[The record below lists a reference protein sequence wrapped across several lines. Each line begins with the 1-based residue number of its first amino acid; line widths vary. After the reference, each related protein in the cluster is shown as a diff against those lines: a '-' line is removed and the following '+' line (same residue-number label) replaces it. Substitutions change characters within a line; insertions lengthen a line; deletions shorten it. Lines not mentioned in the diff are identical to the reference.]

1 MSSGS
6 TFFWQWRRL
15 DSVGWSQSRSL
26 RIVQSGPRN
35 SVVCDFVPGW
45 FLKPFQMEQEIGL
58 NNRTAEGD
66 THSNSISCLD
76 CAKCIPNI
84 VSDSENTSMS
94 QRQLLLEMKSLLKS
108 LFLQI
113 SLKLKLW
120 LCVCVCVWYIVYVR
134 TPACILSVSFD
145 YEYSHS
151 ILSMQICP
159 RETIYENPKPPVSI
173 SSHHGKEFLLFSDS
187 VFVYIEICSP
197 QV

>member
-1 MSSGS
+1 MGC
-6 TFFWQWRRL
+6 
-15 DSVGWSQSRSL
+15 SQSRSL

-35 SVVCDFVPGW
+35 SVVYDFVPGC
-45 FLKPFQMEQEIGL
+45 FLKPFSMEQEIGL

-84 VSDSENTSMS
+84 VSDSENTRMN
-94 QRQLLLEMKSLLKS
+94 QRQLLLEMKSLLKN

-120 LCVCVCVWYIVYVR
+120 LCVCVCVVYCVLCTR
-134 TPACILSVSFD
+134 ACILSVSFD

-159 RETIYENPKPPVSI
+159 RENIYEKPKPPVSI
-173 SSHHGKEFLLFSDS
+173 SSCHGKEFLLFSDS
-187 VFVYIEICSP
+187 IFVYIEICSP